1 MAQGA
6 VKIMVIID
14 SSVWIDQLTG
24 KETRQTNRL
33 SILIENSIPLCT
45 CGIIITEVLQGCRED
60 RLYHK
65 MHGILT
71 DLVYLQFTRDI
82 FIRASDIY
90 RNLRKK
96 GITIRKPIDCMI
108 ASICIEHEV
117 ELLHGDKDFTQIAKH
132 SKLKTLDR

>member
-1 MAQGA
+1 
-6 VKIMVIID
+6 MVMID
-14 SSVWIDQLTG
+14 SSVWIDQLVG
-24 KETRQTNRL
+24 KKTRQTNHL
-33 SILIENSIPLCT
+33 PILVDNSIPLCT

-65 MHGILT
+65 MRGILT

-90 RNLRKK
+90 RNLRNK

-117 ELLHGDKDFTQIAKH
+117 ELLHSDKDFTPIARH
-132 SKLKTLDR
+132 LKLRTLER

>member
-1 MAQGA
+1 
-6 VKIMVIID
+6 MVMID
-14 SSVWIDQLTG
+14 SSVWIDQLVG
-24 KETRQTNRL
+24 KKTRQTNHL
-33 SILIENSIPLCT
+33 PILVDNSIPLCT

-65 MHGILT
+65 MRGVLT

-108 ASICIEHEV
+108 ASICIEHGV
-117 ELLHGDKDFTQIAKH
+117 ELLHSDKDFSQIARH
-132 SKLKTLDR
+132 LKLRTLDR